1 MTLLLIYW
9 GMILAG
15 YFIGSKCRVR
25 KEKFSWIGTLLSVA
39 IILILST
46 MGVRMGAN
54 KEVMENFHI
63 IGRDAFIMTV
73 VIMAGSI
80 IAVMAARKLLGIDR
94 YGEMKGGRAKHDPE
108 IGCSDILQDL
118 SSEETADSKGKSSQR
133 MTILI
138 LLSVALGTIFGYLF
152 VHKLFPDY
160 SRFEAITGDAMIIGI
175 GFLLFLLGM
184 NLGLAGTIVNNLK
197 KAGFLVLVFPVAVII
212 GTLIAAFLCSLI
224 LSMPAKEALAIGA
237 GFGWSGF
244 APVIITGQ
252 GYAVA
257 GAIAFMHSMM
267 RQLGGIVLIPVVAH
281 KIGYIEAT
289 SLPGIAAMD
298 IGLPLVES
306 SCGERIVIYSFSM
319 GLVQTAAVTILV
331 PLIISL

>member
-9 GMILAG
+9 GVILVG
-15 YFIGSKCRVR
+15 YSIGAKCRIR

-39 IILILST
+39 ITLLLSA

-80 IAVMAARKLLGIDR
+80 VAVIAVRKLLGIDR
-94 YGEMKGGRAKHDPE
+94 YGQMNGTEAKHDPE
-108 IGCSDILQDL
+108 IACSDILQ
-118 SSEETADSKGKSSQR
+118 EFPAEGTADQKGKGSQR

-138 LLSVALGTIFGYLF
+138 LLSVTLGIILGYLF

-160 SRFEAITGDAMIIGI
+160 NRFEGITGDAMVIGI

-184 NLGLAGTIVNNLK
+184 NLGLAGTIVRNLK
-197 KAGFLVLVFPVAVII
+197 KAGLLALVFPVAVII
-212 GTLIAAFLCSLI
+212 GTLIAAFLCSLV
-224 LSMPAKEALAIGA
+224 LSISPKEALAIGA

-257 GAIAFMHSMM
+257 GAISFMHSMM

-281 KIGYIEAT
+281 RIGYIEAT

-306 SCGERIVIYSFSM
+306 SCGERLVIYSFAM
-319 GLVQTAAVTILV
+319 GLIQTAAVTILV